1 MDETMDIKR
10 TTYLLLLTLGTT
22 YAQKAPIDI
31 SIGGGYTHT
40 VVPHIAENTPAMQY
54 APNKMAKYMIHL
66 LSTDYF
72 TPYMSLELTS
82 PISDGLSKSLLISMD
97 YQDDSL
103 SSYLYEHFRG
113 AQIAT
118 MLKYHSDNVSYSIG
132 TGVSFEKINYRF
144 PKHTSSEYRTI
155 PSFNIGGEIKLNDKS
170 KLHLSTSLTSKE
182 LEQETSK
189 DNCWYENYTVSI
201 LSRVGLSY
209 QFDSLTY
216 NNGDS
221 NV

>member
-22 YAQKAPIDI
+22 HAQKAPIDV

-40 VVPHIAENTPAMQY
+40 VVPHIAENTPASKY
-54 APNKMAKYMIHL
+54 APNKIAKIL
-66 LSTDYF
+66 INQVSTDYF
-72 TPYMSLELTS
+72 TPYISLELTT
-82 PISDGLSKSLLISMD
+82 PAANGFSKSLLISMD

-118 MLKYHSDNVSYSIG
+118 MLKYHSDKVSYSIG
-132 TGVSFEKINYRF
+132 TGVSFEKINYRL
-144 PKHTSSEYRTI
+144 PKHSSREYRTT
-155 PSFNIGGEIKLNDKS
+155 PSLNIGGEIELNDKT
-170 KLHLSTSLTSKE
+170 KLHLSTSVISKE
-182 LEQETSK
+182 LEKEKHK
-189 DNCWYENYTVSI
+189 DNWYDNYTVSM

-216 NNGDS
+216 KNGDS